1 MHPAF
6 NAAFPKNCQLI
17 GKLITPILTD
27 AQGSPGI
34 TPAVDI
40 YAFGIC
46 ALEMALPKT
55 HLVGETNRNT
65 AEDIEKALTMVEDP
79 QQQQFIRYVLYVFD
93 IPIC

>member
-1 MHPAF
+1 MHLFAS
-6 NAAFPKNCQLI
+6 CS
-17 GKLITPILTD
+17 D

-55 HLVGETNRNT
+55 RLEGEHYRNT
-65 AEDIEKALTMVEDP
+65 ADDIEKALTVLEDTE
-79 QQQQFIRYVLYVFD
+79 QQNFIRLVVKFKTKW
-93 IPIC
+93 IRNWS